1 MNKLKKRALRVII
14 HITVVVYLLLSC
26 MDL

>member
-1 MNKLKKRALRVII
+1 MNKVKKRALRVII
-14 HITVVVYLLLSC
+14 QITIVVYLLLSC